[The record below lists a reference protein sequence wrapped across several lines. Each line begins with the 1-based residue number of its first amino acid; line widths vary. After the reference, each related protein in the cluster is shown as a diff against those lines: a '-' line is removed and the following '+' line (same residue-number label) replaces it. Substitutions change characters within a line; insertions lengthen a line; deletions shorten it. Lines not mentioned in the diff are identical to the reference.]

1 MLQGMLYT
9 VASTYERTS
18 TTHFCYAVHVS
29 LRLVLCSLS
38 FIFTAGRGIQ
48 KKEINNLLYAKRS
61 GFGIRSISL
70 HFARSERGALSCTSF
85 DHPTSQLLVHSEG
98 YRYLAPL
105 KGFESTG
112 ELRRHRKRQTIV
124 PESTSDYRN
133 GR

>member
-48 KKEINNLLYAKRS
+48 KKTRYIL
-61 GFGIRSISL
+61 I
-70 HFARSERGALSCTSF
+70 
-85 DHPTSQLLVHSEG
+85 SEG
-98 YRYLAPL
+98 SCWQSIRLNAFP
-105 KGFESTG
+105 STD
-112 ELRRHRKRQTIV
+112 LM
-124 PESTSDYRN
+124 
-133 GR
+133 